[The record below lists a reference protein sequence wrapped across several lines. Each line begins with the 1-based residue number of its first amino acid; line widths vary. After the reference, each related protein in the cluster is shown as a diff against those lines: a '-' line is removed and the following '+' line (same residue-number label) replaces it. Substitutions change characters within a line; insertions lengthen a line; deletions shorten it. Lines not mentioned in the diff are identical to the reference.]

1 MAHGLPRAGRLAA
14 LAPVVLTTA
23 CDPIV
28 NVYGSFFPAWVLCLL
43 TGVVC
48 AVLLRFVFALTGL
61 EEGFAPLLLVYPALV
76 LVIACVTWLALF
88 RS

>member
-1 MAHGLPRAGRLAA
+1 MVHGLAQVRRLAA
-14 LAPVVLTTA
+14 VGPLVAVTA

-43 TGVVC
+43 TGVAC
-48 AVLLRFVFALTGL
+48 AVVLRFVFALTGL

-76 LVIACVTWLALF
+76 ILIACVTWLALF
-88 RS
+88 RI

>member
-1 MAHGLPRAGRLAA
+1 MVHGFPRARPLAA
-14 LAPVVLTTA
+14 VGPFVLATA

-48 AVLLRFVFALTGL
+48 AVVLRFVFALTGL

-76 LVIACVTWLALF
+76 LLISCVTWLALF

>member
-1 MAHGLPRAGRLAA
+1 MAHGLLHTRRLAA
-14 LAPVVLTTA
+14 VVPVVLAMA

-43 TGVVC
+43 TGVGC
-48 AVLLRFVFALTGL
+48 AVVLRFVFARAGL

-76 LVIACVTWLALF
+76 ILISCVTWLALF